1 MKEETFLGMMA
12 DEVRLL
18 KEAEAESAQLAARS
32 WKIAPEDV
40 DALTKQKIASLGISE
55 AFLSGESCSEPLSD
69 FLNKE
74 WSTQQS
80 FFETRQLAEAR
91 ENMQNRLKVNLQ
103 NLHDNIM
110 MYMRIK
116 SLVSTGRTGVIV
128 TVFYPETT
136 HHAFRSLRYAK
147 VWNKNR
153 IRAIKEQK

>member
-1 MKEETFLGMMA
+1 MNEETFRAMMA
-12 DEVRLL
+12 DDARLL
-18 KEAEAESAQLAARS
+18 EEAKAEGERLVQHD
-32 WKIAPEDV
+32 WKITPEGV
-40 DALTKQKIASLGISE
+40 EAHTKRVIASLGISE
-55 AFLSGESCSEPLSD
+55 EFLRGDATYDTTSD
-69 FLNKE
+69 FFNPE
-74 WSTQQS
+74 GANRQN
-80 FFETRQLAEAR
+80 FFESAQLKEAR

-103 NLHDNIM
+103 GLHDNILI
-110 MYMRIK
+110 YMRSK